1 MNKEEFLR
9 KIRSALQ
16 GLTPTEI
23 DEILADYRNHFDES
37 AANDRSEEATAA
49 ALGDPV
55 WLGQEHVADLR
66 HEEGGLL
73 DAAKRLWAGA
83 GQRRQSGDETTE
95 RELAWTPSPRMA
107 ISLPVEVS
115 WRPAEKARAVLHGP
129 AWLIEHVRLDS
140 QELRGRFKWRLFH
153 NHHLRLDLEGPAIE
167 TWSVSGSA
175 DLRLL
180 NLSQPSLCLELDG
193 SGDIKAAGSVQHVTA
208 STMGSGDIDL
218 SLLEHPSAT
227 VKVIGSGDVT
237 LGPSEEANLSVEGSG
252 DITLLSSPPNIRT
265 NILGSGDI
273 RMPDGNHLTK

>member
-1 MNKEEFLR
+1 MNKEAFLR

-16 GLTPTEI
+16 GLTPAEI

-37 AANDRSEEATAA
+37 TANGRSEEATAA

-66 HEEGGLL
+66 HEGRGLL
-73 DAAKRLWAGA
+73 GAVKRLWADA
-83 GQRRQSGDETTE
+83 GQRRPSGDETTQ
-95 RELAWTPSPRMA
+95 RELAWIPSARMA
-107 ISLPVEVS
+107 IRLPAEVS

-129 AWLIEHVRLDS
+129 AWLIEHVRLDG
-140 QELRGRFKWRLFH
+140 QELHGRFKWRLFH

-167 TWSVSGSA
+167 TWSVFGSA

-193 SGDIKAAGSVQHVTA
+193 SGDIKSAGRVQHVTA
-208 STMGSGDIDL
+208 STLGSGDIDL
-218 SLLEHPSAT
+218 SLLEHPRAT
-227 VKVIGSGDVT
+227 VKVIGSGDIT

-252 DITLLSSPPNIRT
+252 DITLLSSPPNIET
-265 NILGSGDI
+265 NILGRGEI
-273 RMPDGNHLTK
+273 RMPDGNHLSK